1 MKKRSLKIKKKYKG
15 CGGGY
20 MDEKDRDAPDPV
32 ENPDGGDPVCP
43 GGWKIDYTFS
53 IYDKINPLF
62 NCISSLKD
70 SVSGIAGKVKD
81 MLPPNIKVFGG
92 SRRLR
97 RGRGHHR
104 SVRRDRGR
112 GRSRRIRD

>member
-1 MKKRSLKIKKKYKG
+1 MRVKRTLKLKKKYKG
-15 CGGGY
+15 GA
-20 MDEKDRDAPDPV
+20 EKKDDAPDPV

-62 NCISSLKD
+62 NCISSLKN
-70 SVSGIAGKVKD
+70 SVSGITGKVKN

-92 SRRLR
+92 SRRRHRHRHCL
-97 RGRGHHR
+97 HR
-104 SVRRDRGR
+104 SRS
-112 GRSRRIRD
+112 RSRRV

>member
-1 MKKRSLKIKKKYKG
+1 MRVRRTLKLKKKYKG
-15 CGGGY
+15 GA
-20 MDEKDRDAPDPV
+20 EKKDDAPDPV

-43 GGWKIDYTFS
+43 GRWKIDYTFS

-70 SVSGIAGKVKD
+70 SVSGIAGKVKN

-92 SRRLR
+92 SRRR
-97 RGRGHHR
+97 RHNRNRNRHR
-104 SVRRDRGR
+104 Q
-112 GRSRRIRD
+112 RSHRV

>member
-1 MKKRSLKIKKKYKG
+1 MRVRRTLKLKKKYKG
-15 CGGGY
+15 GA
-20 MDEKDRDAPDPV
+20 EKKDDAPDPV

-43 GGWKIDYTFS
+43 GSGWEIDYTFS

-70 SVSGIAGKVKD
+70 SASGIAGKVKN

-92 SRRLR
+92 SRRHNRHR
-97 RGRGHHR
+97 RCHR
-104 SVRRDRGR
+104 RS
-112 GRSRRIRD
+112 RSRRV

>member
-1 MKKRSLKIKKKYKG
+1 MRVRRTIKLKKKYKG
-15 CGGGY
+15 GA
-20 MDEKDRDAPDPV
+20 EKKDAAPDPV

-70 SVSGIAGKVKD
+70 SASGIAGKVKN

-92 SRRLR
+92 SRRRHRHRHCHR
-97 RGRGHHR
+97 RSR
-104 SVRRDRGR
+104 S
-112 GRSRRIRD
+112 RSRRV

>member
-1 MKKRSLKIKKKYKG
+1 MRVRRTLKLKKKYKG
-15 CGGGY
+15 GA
-20 MDEKDRDAPDPV
+20 EKKDDAPDPV

-70 SVSGIAGKVKD
+70 SVSGIAGKVKN

-92 SRRLR
+92 SRRR
-97 RGRGHHR
+97 HNRHR
-104 SVRRDRGR
+104 HRHRHRQ
-112 GRSRRIRD
+112 RSHRV